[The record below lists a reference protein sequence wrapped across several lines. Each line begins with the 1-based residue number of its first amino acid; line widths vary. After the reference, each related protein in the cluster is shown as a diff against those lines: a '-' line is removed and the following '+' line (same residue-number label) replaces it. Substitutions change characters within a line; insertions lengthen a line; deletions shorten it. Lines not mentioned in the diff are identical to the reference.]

1 MMAILRVFSSGL
13 MKFHEWFMVL
23 LLKVSTPLL
32 TKNLLASARRN
43 AVETDVFN
51 LKVEALQQSVI
62 RLVCLCLLDP
72 FLILIGLTQEQTHS
86 HPSNWRQR
94 PCPPRFHDAAF
105 VFSLH
110 CVCVRFVCRF
120 FRLQLVHACMHRRR
134 HQCRGLACRFWRQ
147 DPAIVAC
154 QL

>member
-1 MMAILRVFSSGL
+1 M
-13 MKFHEWFMVL
+13 L
-23 LLKVSTPLL
+23 LLMVYGLAIESFDPTPYQEL
-32 TKNLLASARRN
+32 TSFGKKKRRRN
-43 AVETDVFN
+43 RRIQLEGRSFTAMVDKACV
-51 LKVEALQQSVI
+51 S
-62 RLVCLCLLDP
+62 LLDP

-94 PCPPRFHDAAF
+94 PCPSRLHDAAF

-134 HQCRGLACRFWRQ
+134 HQCRGLACPFWRQ